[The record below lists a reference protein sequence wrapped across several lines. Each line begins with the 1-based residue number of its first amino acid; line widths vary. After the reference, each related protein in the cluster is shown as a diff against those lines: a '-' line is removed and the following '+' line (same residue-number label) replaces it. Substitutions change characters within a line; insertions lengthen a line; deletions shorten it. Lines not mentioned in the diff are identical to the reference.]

1 MTLQEYNN
9 SVEQYADNIYRYLL
23 KNIRDEELA
32 KDLVQETYTKLW
44 EKHKQV
50 TASKVKSYLFT
61 TAHRTLIDYIR
72 KNKRVVQMEDSYQN
86 RLSHTNQYTDLKEI
100 LDEALL
106 LLNEKQRS
114 VILLR
119 DYEGYSYKEISE
131 ILSISEDQVKINIY
145 RGRKFLQ
152 NYIKNIE
159 TII

>member
-1 MTLQEYNN
+1 
-9 SVEQYADNIYRYLL
+9 
-23 KNIRDEELA
+23 
-32 KDLVQETYTKLW
+32 
-44 EKHKQV
+44 
-50 TASKVKSYLFT
+50 
-61 TAHRTLIDYIR
+61 
-72 KNKRVVQMEDSYQN
+72 MEDSYQN